1 MFKATLALA
10 LTICLLLPLTAPGQE
25 PVPTA
30 DTPSTPVPDV
40 PSSQPADPESA
51 PESAPESS
59 PDTTPDSA
67 EQRIRDQHAAAELRY
82 RNLAA
87 QREKLEADFKAALDE
102 LLKQQA
108 DSVTRQD
115 AVTPPAA
122 SLTPAAQTASKPVT
136 PLVAPAGDDAKKKA
150 AVSPQS
156 SSLPGRPSSPAAGQS
171 SASAGQP
178 RASVGSSAA
187 AAADERLE
195 ALEKRVEILEK
206 LFLQLQS
213 LRGPLK

>member
-1 MFKATLALA
+1 MFKAILALA

-25 PVPTA
+25 PGPTA
-30 DTPSTPVPDV
+30 DAPSTPVPDV
-40 PSSQPADPESA
+40 PSSQPAD
-51 PESAPESS
+51 
-59 PDTTPDSA
+59 PDSA

-122 SLTPAAQTASKPVT
+122 PLTSATETASKPVT
-136 PLVAPAGDDAKKKA
+136 PLVAPAGDDAKKKP

-195 ALEKRVEILEK
+195 ALEKRVEVLEK